1 MSRVPTLSRLASR
14 LCSLPVRLKK
24 PWHGLL
30 AVAVLSLFP
39 LKSQAQEV
47 TLAAWDVSGAVNY
60 GDSPLAASSAAPNT
74 TTSPLTKASGVT
86 VPAGGGAAARAW
98 GGTDWTPVD
107 TASAISLGKFFTFG
121 VAPGAGYRVSFTQI
135 DRLDYRRSGTGPAE
149 GLLQY
154 QVGAGAFTDVGPLS
168 FSSSASGGESLG
180 PILLSSIS
188 ELQNVAGETP
198 VTFRIVPF
206 GASSASGTFY
216 IFDRANTTAAD
227 LSVKGL
233 VTLTSGTPPAITS
246 FSPDNGGAGT
256 VVTIDGTLFT
266 AAPTV
271 SFNGIP
277 APGATVNAGRTRITV
292 TVPPG
297 ATTGLIVVS
306 TSGGAA
312 ASPSAFTVPP
322 LPLLALSTDPTFFPE
337 NATLD
342 ATITRPAEGPSL
354 SSPLTVNL
362 SSSNSGKAV
371 VPTTVVIPANEL
383 FATFTISGVPDNVFT
398 PAITVT
404 ITASSLGYA
413 SGTTDVSVTNIDPAP
428 PAGAPIVVINKFLN
442 ITPDLVELLVVGN
455 GTPGTTVDLRGMIL
469 KDFSASMAN
478 DGGGKRVFSSTAPI
492 TTPGAPEGSSLFEA
506 VPVGTLIVI
515 TNNTVTTDTDTS
527 DFLIR
532 VGLANTTCFTGTTG
546 GFDLSGTEMVML
558 KAAGSAEAGQEGSI
572 HTLAAGPNAPASYAR
587 FDSVLSAKLFAT
599 GTNSAIAQ
607 NAASTISDFNG
618 VGAISS
624 GTLSVVDFGKA
635 NNPSNNGYI
644 RSLRGI
650 TSLSGVGAA
659 SIENET
665 PGSPFI
671 DKNIFGR
678 GLSAQKASITVF
690 SDVSPGTLTR
700 LSIVVPSALGTPTAP
715 NLTVTGAG
723 AGTPVVSIMGQ
734 TISITGTAA
743 TTVNP
748 VVITLS
754 GLSTPSPAGPSAD
767 GRYPFIVS
775 TAGPSGTLA
784 PIATPPAAVVIIPV
798 ESLREVDPVTG
809 LPEELNRIVAISGV
823 VTEENFNNSQLS
835 AFIQDG
841 NSGINIFSFN
851 FALATL
857 TRGNRYVVTGT
868 IVQFAGLTEISPAV
882 SSDLIDLGPDT
893 APLPLVVTATQMAD
907 PVFAESLEGRLIRME
922 GLSYV
927 SGNWADPSSN
937 NTNDVVLSDGVGS
950 TMTIR
955 IAQATEANSPPTSYP
970 ASITGILSQANTP
983 INPFSGYVLMPRD
996 AADVVSNPT
1005 GYDFWAS
1012 AYPGIGGPDDD
1023 ADGDGQS
1030 NYLEYALGTIPNDR
1044 ASVQLPGV
1052 TMIQGEPGLMITKG
1066 TAAASDPQV
1075 KYTMEGSTDLNDWA
1089 LTADLELTEGPA
1101 SYSARYL
1108 GTSPRYYFRLEV
1120 GPPPV
1125 IP

>member
-1 MSRVPTLSRLASR
+1 MSNILTLSCFAPGL
-14 LCSLPVRLKK
+14 SLPPAKS
-24 PWHGLL
+24 WYGLF
-30 AVAVLSLFP
+30 AVAVLSLLP

-47 TLAAWDVSGAVNY
+47 PLAAWDVSGTVNY
-60 GDSPLAASSAAPNT
+60 GESPLAASSAASNT
-74 TTSPLTKASGVT
+74 TTLPLTKGSLVN
-86 VPAGGGAAARAW
+86 VPASGAAARAW
-98 GGTDWTPVD
+98 GGTEWTSVD
-107 TASAISLGKFFTFG
+107 AASAISGEKFFTFG
-121 VAPGAGYRVSFTQI
+121 AAPGPGYRVSFTQI
-135 DRLDYRRSGTGPAE
+135 DRLDYRRSNTGPAE

-206 GASSASGTFY
+206 GASSTGGTFY
-216 IFDRANTTAAD
+216 IYDRANTTAAD

-233 VTLTSGTPPAITS
+233 VSPAGGIPPAITS

-256 VVTIDGTLFT
+256 VVTIDGTSFT
-266 AAPTV
+266 AIPTV

-277 APGATVNAGRTRITV
+277 APGATVNADRTRITV
-292 TVPPG
+292 TVPAG

-322 LPLLALSTDPTFFPE
+322 LPVLALSTDPTFFAE

-342 ATITRPAEGPSL
+342 ATVSRPAEDPAL

-371 VPTTVVIPANEL
+371 VPATVVIPANEL

-398 PAITVT
+398 PAVTAT

-413 SGTTDVSVTNIDPAP
+413 SGTTDVSVTNVDPAP

-469 KDFSASMAN
+469 KDFSSSMAN
-478 DGGGKRVFSSTAPI
+478 DGGGKRVFSPTAPI
-492 TTPGAPEGSSLFEA
+492 TTPGAPADSNLFEA
-506 VPVGTLIVI
+506 VPVGTLIVV
-515 TNNTVTTDTDTS
+515 TNNAVTTDTDTS

-532 VGLANTTCFTGTTG
+532 VGLADKACFTGTTG
-546 GFDLSGTEMVML
+546 TFDLSAAEMVML
-558 KAAGSAEAGQEGSI
+558 KAAGSAEAGQEGAI
-572 HTLAAGPNAPASYAR
+572 HTLAAGPNAPASYVR
-587 FDSVLSAKLFAT
+587 FDSIISAKLFAT

-607 NAASTISDFNG
+607 NATSTISDFNG

-659 SIENET
+659 SIENKT

-700 LSIVVPSALGTPTAP
+700 LSIVVPSALGSPTAP

-723 AGTPVVSIMGQ
+723 AGTPVVSITGQ

-748 VVITLS
+748 VVVTLS
-754 GLSTPSPAGPSAD
+754 GLSTPSPSGPSAD

-784 PIATPPAAVVIIPV
+784 PLATTPAAVVIIPV

-809 LPEELNRIVAISGV
+809 IPEELNRIVAISGV

-851 FALATL
+851 LALATL
-857 TRGNRYVVTGT
+857 TRGHRYVVTGT

-882 SSDLIDLGPDT
+882 ASDLIDLGPDT
-893 APLPLVVTATQMAD
+893 APLPLVVTATQLAD
-907 PVFAESLEGRLIRME
+907 PVFAESIEGRLIRME

-927 SGNWADPSSN
+927 SGNWADPSN
-937 NTNDVVLSDGVGS
+937 ANTNDVVLADAVGS
-950 TMTIR
+950 TLTIR
-955 IAQATEANSPPTSYP
+955 IAQATDANSPPASYP
-970 ASITGILSQANTP
+970 ATITGILSQAALP
-983 INPFSGYVLMPRD
+983 LNPFSGYVLMPRD
-996 AADVVSNPT
+996 AADVVANPV
-1005 GYDFWAS
+1005 GYGVWA
-1012 AYPGIGGPDDD
+1012 ATYPEIGGPDDD

-1030 NYLEYALGTIPNDR
+1030 NFLEYALGTIPNDPG
-1044 ASVQLPGV
+1044 SVQVPGV
-1052 TMIQGEPGLMITKG
+1052 TLIQGEPGLMITKG
-1066 TAAASDPQV
+1066 TAAAADPMV
-1075 KYTMEGSTDLNDWA
+1075 KYRMEGSTDLTDWA
-1089 LTADLELTEGPA
+1089 LTPDLEVAEDATT
-1101 SYSARYL
+1101 YSARYL
-1108 GTSPRYYFRLEV
+1108 GSSPRYYFRLKV
-1120 GPPPV
+1120 GPPP
-1125 IP
+1125 ILPALE

>member
-1 MSRVPTLSRLASR
+1 LVSPT
-14 LCSLPVRLKK
+14 
-24 PWHGLL
+24 G
-30 AVAVLSLFP
+30 
-39 LKSQAQEV
+39 
-47 TLAAWDVSGAVNY
+47 
-60 GDSPLAASSAAPNT
+60 
-74 TTSPLTKASGVT
+74 
-86 VPAGGGAAARAW
+86 
-98 GGTDWTPVD
+98 
-107 TASAISLGKFFTFG
+107 
-121 VAPGAGYRVSFTQI
+121 
-135 DRLDYRRSGTGPAE
+135 
-149 GLLQY
+149 
-154 QVGAGAFTDVGPLS
+154 
-168 FSSSASGGESLG
+168 
-180 PILLSSIS
+180 
-188 ELQNVAGETP
+188 
-198 VTFRIVPF
+198 
-206 GASSASGTFY
+206 
-216 IFDRANTTAAD
+216 
-227 LSVKGL
+227 
-233 VTLTSGTPPAITS
+233 GTPPAIIS

-256 VVTIDGTLFT
+256 VVTIDGTSFT
-266 AAPTV
+266 ATPTV

-277 APGATVNAGRTRITV
+277 APGATVNAGRTQITV
-292 TVPPG
+292 TVPAG

-306 TSGGAA
+306 TSGGAT
-312 ASPSAFTVPP
+312 ASPSAFTLPP
-322 LPLLALSTDPTFFPE
+322 LPVLALSTDPTFFPE

-342 ATITRPAEGPSL
+342 AIVTRPAEGPAL

-371 VPTTVVIPANEL
+371 VPATVVIPANEL

-398 PAITVT
+398 PAVTVT
-404 ITASSLGYA
+404 ITASSLGYD
-413 SGTTDVSVTNIDPAP
+413 SGTTDVSVTNIYPAP

-469 KDFSASMAN
+469 KDFSSSMAN
-478 DGGGKRVFSSTAPI
+478 DGGGKRVFSPTAPV
-492 TTPGAPEGSSLFEA
+492 TTPGAPADSNLFEA
-506 VPVGTLIVI
+506 VPVGTLIVV
-515 TNNTVTTDTDTS
+515 TNSAVTTDTDTS

-532 VGLANTTCFTGTTG
+532 VGLADKACFTGTTG
-546 GFDLSGTEMVML
+546 TFDLSAAEMVML
-558 KAAGSAEAGQEGSI
+558 KAAGSAEAGQEGAI
-572 HTLAAGPNAPASYAR
+572 HTLAAGPNAPASYVR
-587 FDSVLSAKLFAT
+587 FDSVISAKLFAT

-607 NAASTISDFNG
+607 NATSTISDFNG

-659 SIENET
+659 SIENKT

-700 LSIVVPSALGTPTAP
+700 LSIVVPSALGIPTAP

-723 AGTPVVSIMGQ
+723 AGTPVVSITGQ

-784 PIATPPAAVVIIPV
+784 PLATTPAAVVIIPV
-798 ESLREVDPVTG
+798 ESLRDVDPVTG
-809 LPEELNRIVAISGV
+809 IPGELNTIVAISGV

-851 FALATL
+851 LALATL

-882 SSDLIDLGPDT
+882 ASDLIDLGPDT
-893 APLPLVVTATQMAD
+893 APLPLVVTADQMAD
-907 PVFAESLEGRLIRME
+907 PVFAESIEGRLIRME

-927 SGNWADPSSN
+927 SGNWADPSGTN
-937 NTNDVVLSDGVGS
+937 INDVTLSDAVGS
-950 TMTIR
+950 TMTVR
-955 IAQATEANSPPTSYP
+955 IAQATDANSPPVSYP
-970 ASITGILSQANTP
+970 ATITGILSQAALP
-983 INPFSGYVLMPRD
+983 LNPFSGYVLMPRD
-996 AADVVSNPT
+996 AADVVANPA
-1005 GYDFWAS
+1005 GYGFWAA
-1012 AYPGIGGPDDD
+1012 AYPEIGGPDDD

-1030 NYLEYALGTIPNDR
+1030 NFLEYALGTIPNDSG
-1044 ASVQLPGV
+1044 SVQVPGV
-1052 TMIQGEPGLMITKG
+1052 TLIQGEPGLIITKG
-1066 TAAASDPQV
+1066 TAAAADPMV
-1075 KYTMEGSTDLNDWA
+1075 KYRMEGSTDLTDWA
-1089 LTADLELTEGPA
+1089 PTPDLELAEDATT
-1101 SYSARYL
+1101 YSARYL
-1108 GTSPRYYFRLEV
+1108 GTSPRYYFRLKV
-1120 GPPPV
+1120 GPPSV